1 MNARWY
7 IKYCGKRQSVYQ
19 ECLPQR
25 LYNKL
30 YNKPGNPVYIADP
43 ATTNILNVVI
53 GEKRDV
59 NGLAGLIKLLVAQSS
74 YGKKRGI
81 FLANCEKIFGEH
93 SKDILDNLYLC
104 LYIDSLGEK
113 QVIKLRDIM
122 KILKGCNLDNVD
134 TLFVNDDSVVNVAY
148 CTQIAR
154 SMSDELL
161 LQKMEAVWNLFLPKN
176 VFSLESDAL
185 NRLKALLSTNQ
196 DIGIVDDSKKADV
209 NTIKEYLSRG
219 LPDNGPVNS
228 IYKDLFV
235 LAHVYGI
242 EERMVHLTD
251 KSWYITFDGELSPEE
266 KDKLQL
272 KLREAQN
279 KKTAELLCAVLDGVP
294 YKCGQEDQ
302 YDAGIPGII
311 ATLFENEVLNGCPVS
326 FKNGLK
332 LSFFSKGK
340 MEPLLNI
347 YSLMEL
353 VAHFNN
359 GTTLQMLS
367 QDKQGI
373 DYKVFRAAIQN
384 ASYDSS
390 KDYYK
395 KVSDAL
401 KRLLGP
407 DYGLENRALTLIRDT
422 YGYNKKNFDEL
433 CENLNK
439 DALHRAALLIG
450 YRSLN
455 SNDIIMDAPLLLNQ
469 PLNSLYIAI
478 FAAAYLYSFG
488 INGKEHIRTEGRTI
502 DRKGI
507 SDVN

>member
-7 IKYCGKRQSVYQ
+7 IKYCGKQKRVYQ
-19 ECLPQR
+19 ESLPQR
-25 LYNKL
+25 LYNKHE
-30 YNKPGNPVYIADP
+30 NPVYIADP

-53 GEKRDV
+53 SEKRDV
-59 NGLAGLIKLLVAQSS
+59 KGLAGLIKLLVAQSS

-104 LYIDSLGEK
+104 LYTDSLGEK
-113 QVIKLRDIM
+113 QVIKLSDIM
-122 KILKGCNLDNVD
+122 EILAGCNLDNVD
-134 TLFVNDDSVVNVAY
+134 ILFKNDYSINVDY
-148 CTQIAR
+148 CIQIAH
-154 SMSDELL
+154 SMSDGELL
-161 LQKMEAVWNLFLPKN
+161 KKMDAVWNLFLPN
-176 VFSLESDAL
+176 NAFSLESDAL
-185 NRLKALLSTNQ
+185 NRLKALLLPNQ
-196 DIGIVDDSKKADV
+196 DIGIVGGSKKADV
-209 NTIKEYLSRG
+209 NTIKEYLSSG

-272 KLREAQN
+272 KLSEAQD
-279 KKTAELLCAVLDGVP
+279 KKTAKLLCAVLDGVP
-294 YKCGQEDQ
+294 YKCGQGNQ

-311 ATLFENEVLNGCPVS
+311 ATLYENEVLNGCPAS

-332 LSFFSKGK
+332 LSFFSRGK

-347 YSLMEL
+347 YGLMEL

-373 DYKVFRAAIQN
+373 DYETFRAAIQN

-395 KVSDAL
+395 AVSVAL

-407 DYGLENRALTLIRDT
+407 DYGLKNRALTLIRDT
-422 YGYNKKNFDEL
+422 YGYNKKHFDEL
-433 CENLNK
+433 CGNLNK
-439 DALHRAALLIG
+439 DALHNAALLIG
-450 YRSLN
+450 YSSLN
-455 SNDIIMDAPLLLNQ
+455 SNDIITAAPQLSTQ

-488 INGKEHIRTEGRTI
+488 INGKEHIRTEGKTT
-502 DRKGI
+502 DRRGI
-507 SDVN
+507 SDVS